1 MSFLLLSPM
10 LLLGLFLSGLIHVF
24 ISRQAILRWLRD
36 DGLKSVSVSSAVGVP
51 VPLCSCSVVP
61 VVAEMRRKGA
71 SRSSCMSFLITAPET
86 GADSILVTNAF
97 FGWIAAIVRPV
108 ISFVTAV
115 VAGVF
120 CIGLIRADEGAAKE
134 GEHDHEH
141 DHGHDHDHAHDH
153 GHGHDHD
160 HGAHEPLVPGSEDC
174 YISPAQLKR
183 ALIRWVKGV
192 AVSVRNWKAASWVKP
207 DFYQEEL
214 SADEESGETGLAPVS
229 EAERL
234 PGFRTIVR
242 HIFSYGF
249 VEIADDI
256 LFSLLF
262 GVFVGGL
269 LFLVIPSDLM
279 QNEYARWASYPIM
292 VIIGIPLYICASAS
306 TPIAAALVAKGFTP
320 GAALI
325 FLMTGPATNTG
336 TIAVIMNQF
345 GTRFASIYVGVVI
358 VVTVIFAVLID
369 AFFFATGFSLPVNL
383 NASES
388 PAILFLQYGSA
399 LVFFVLVV
407 WRFRA
412 GAFRT
417 GYEDLLQNIRS
428 MSEPSRYVWDRL
440 TRGRSIRGAFSLK
453 TPMGLILSGLILLV
467 FLGTGFTTVPPGAV
481 GYGRL
486 FGKIYWRD
494 LQPGLH
500 YLAPWPFVEVDKW
513 PVREVKSIMSGDV
526 HEYVSGDLNLVS
538 LTVNVQYRV
547 QDPFV
552 YHYRVI
558 DAPKVIEDSVRDH
571 LRGFVSARGLE
582 QLLNVHRKTLEK
594 HVSHLFE
601 HLSAKADSGHAD
613 VEASAFESV
622 ELVKVNLAAI
632 RPVAETI
639 SAFREVSSAQ
649 EDKERII
656 VNAQRF
662 LVSLTP
668 RAYGN
673 ADYEVKQA
681 DGEAYRRVK
690 GAGAEADAIR
700 RVSGAVR
707 SAPEVLE
714 NMLWREK
721 LEIALSHNSKIIVP
735 DKGSLAKV
743 ALWKRRSTG
752 TSHGAHNPGRGRN
765 GAGEDAG
772 HEGGGGDNDKSGGHG
787 GNNAEKDKSEAHGE
801 SGESG
806 GGAAHGENNGAHG
819 ETEKSGN
826 ARAHGGN
833 NAEKDKNGAHGES
846 DKSPN
851 DTALGGRNGAD
862 EGRGAH
868 GASASSNVA
877 RNDSMA
883 GANHSGREKR

>member
-1 MSFLLLSPM
+1 M
-10 LLLGLFLSGLIHVF
+10 
-24 ISRQAILRWLRD
+24 
-36 DGLKSVSVSSAVGVP
+36 
-51 VPLCSCSVVP
+51 
-61 VVAEMRRKGA
+61 
-71 SRSSCMSFLITAPET
+71 
-86 GADSILVTNAF
+86 
-97 FGWIAAIVRPV
+97 
-108 ISFVTAV
+108 
-115 VAGVF
+115 
-120 CIGLIRADEGAAKE
+120 
-134 GEHDHEH
+134 
-141 DHGHDHDHAHDH
+141 
-153 GHGHDHD
+153 
-160 HGAHEPLVPGSEDC
+160 PGSEDC
-174 YISPAQLKR
+174 YISPTQLKHAMR
-183 ALIRWVKGV
+183 RWLRGV

-214 SADEESGETGLAPVS
+214 LVDEESAETALAPAP
-229 EAERL
+229 EEERL

-249 VEIADDI
+249 IEIADDI

-262 GVFVGGL
+262 GIFVGGL

-306 TPIAAALVAKGFTP
+306 TPIAAALVAKGFSP

-369 AFFFATGFSLPVNL
+369 AFFFTTGFTLPVNL
-383 NASES
+383 DASDS
-388 PAILFLQYGSA
+388 PAILILQYGSA
-399 LVFFVLVV
+399 LIFFALIV

-417 GYEDLLQNIRS
+417 GYEDLMQNIRS
-428 MSEPSRYVWDRL
+428 MSAPCKHVWERL
-440 TRGRSIRGAFSLK
+440 TRGRPIRGAFSLK
-453 TPMGLILSGLILLV
+453 TPMGLMLSGLILLIY
-467 FLGTGFTTVPPGAV
+467 LGTGFTTVPPGAV

-486 FGKIYWRD
+486 FGKVHWRD

-500 YLAPWPFVEVDKW
+500 YLAPWPFIEVDKW

-547 QDPFV
+547 KDPFA
-552 YHYRVI
+552 YHYRVLNTPQI
-558 DAPKVIEDSVRDH
+558 IEDGVRDH
-571 LRGFVSARGLE
+571 LRSFVSARGLD
-582 QLLNVHRKTLEK
+582 QLLNIHRETLEK
-594 HVSHLFE
+594 HVTHLFTHSSTKE
-601 HLSAKADSGHAD
+601 EEGHPD
-613 VEASAFESV
+613 VETSAFGSV
-622 ELVKVNLAAI
+622 ELVKVNLASI
-632 RPVAETI
+632 RPVKETI

-656 VNAQRF
+656 VNAQRL

-668 RAYGN
+668 QAHGN

-690 GAGAEADAIR
+690 GAGAEADALR

-707 SAPEVLE
+707 SAPEVLQ

-735 DKGSLAKV
+735 EKGSLAKV
-743 ALWKRRSTG
+743 ALWKRKSPGMR
-752 TSHGAHNPGRGRN
+752 HGAHMPARGKHAPGEDEGHGGKN
-765 GAGEDAG
+765 GAGG
-772 HEGGGGDNDKSGGHG
+772 KSGGESEKSKGGAGHAG
-787 GNNAEKDKSEAHGE
+787 GNGENQTGGGHNESAKSA
-801 SGESG
+801 
-806 GGAAHGENNGAHG
+806 GGAAHGANSQVNGKSGAAKS
-819 ETEKSGN
+819 EKSGSE
-826 ARAHGGN
+826 ATPGG
-833 NAEKDKNGAHGES
+833 KNSGNERSAAQGAAA
-846 DKSPN
+846 KQ
-851 DTALGGRNGAD
+851 
-862 EGRGAH
+862 
-868 GASASSNVA
+868 NVA
-877 RNDSMA
+877 RNASIA
-883 GANHSGREKR
+883 GANQTGREKR